1 MLFEDPTQH
10 IVALLSSLPFFGVQR
25 GASEASLDSLLRDGS
40 LADLARRSR
49 NSSANACAGAAAA
62 GAATTAAASSASGA
76 EVAALKPPVP
86 AAGPEAAAAAAREAA
101 ARASSLL
108 RDAARPLKN
117 VAQGKVMMDQGV
129 LRDALRHLCGDLTF
143 LEAFDRTG
151 RVLNIVVTRS
161 DGRAPPLL
169 CNYLTTPQMVRY
181 TLWPRCAMSSPTN
194 SESASYEGGT
204 GRLLGVARVVLHP
217 RRVRRGRA
225 DGKGPPRRPR
235 PVLQDGR
242 TPVAG
247 WRGGQPADLAGGAS
261 RHVP

>member
-1 MLFEDPTQH
+1 MALHKESLMPRILSGTSAGSIVAAYCGTKTDEELQEMLFEDPTQH

-25 GASEASLDSLLRDGS
+25 GASEASLDSLPRDGS

-76 EVAALKPPVP
+76 EVAALKPPMP

-108 RDAARPLKN
+108 REAARPLKN

-161 DGRAPPLL
+161 DGPVNSVSSHLL
-169 CNYLTTPQMVRY
+169 L
-181 TLWPRCAMSSPTN
+181 
-194 SESASYEGGT
+194 
-204 GRLLGVARVVLHP
+204 
-217 RRVRRGRA
+217 
-225 DGKGPPRRPR
+225 
-235 PVLQDGR
+235 
-242 TPVAG
+242 
-247 WRGGQPADLAGGAS
+247 
-261 RHVP
+261 